1 MSIEIEDGATDE
13 EDTGQGWE
21 LGVCHEQEDGKLN
34 VAMWTMEPAV
44 LPGLANF
51 AISSN

>member
-21 LGVCHEQEDGKLN
+21 LGGVMNKKMVN
-34 VAMWTMEPAV
+34 
-44 LPGLANF
+44 
-51 AISSN
+51 